1 MPPGDGSRDPG
12 ITMWG
17 ATSTGKTTFLA
28 ALSIALMRQKA
39 QWRVG
44 GTDQASV
51 DRLTELT
58 TRLTADRLFPSATQG
73 VEHYN
78 WELIGTVR
86 RAGQRRWRWLAPTY
100 YDESVRIPLHLI
112 DAPGEAADRSKARGN
127 SVLWDG
133 LLGNMVDSRGI
144 VFFYDPVREFTNGD
158 AFTHTIGVLNEL
170 SQRMRSAP
178 GGRLPH
184 YVSVCIAKFDEIK
197 ILETADKL
205 GLLEYDLD
213 PPGFPR
219 VPDDEAREFFAQLCT
234 RSDSGDAE
242 MALTLLEQ
250 TFWPDRIR
258 FFVTSA
264 IGFYVDPHL
273 RVYDRDNYQNHLP
286 PEDENEPE
294 PKPARI
300 RGPVY
305 PINVVEPIL
314 WLGKSMAG
322 ESGE

>member
-86 RAGQRRWRWLAPTY
+86 RAGQRRWRWLTPTY

-158 AFTHTIGVLNEL
+158 AFTHTVGVLNEL
-170 SQRMRSAP
+170 SQRMRSA
-178 GGRLPH
+178 
-184 YVSVCIAKFDEIK
+184 VCGWKK
-197 ILETADKL
+197 
-205 GLLEYDLD
+205 
-213 PPGFPR
+213 
-219 VPDDEAREFFAQLCT
+219 CT
-234 RSDSGDAE
+234 G
-242 MALTLLEQ
+242 AL
-250 TFWPDRIR
+250 
-258 FFVTSA
+258 VTSA
-264 IGFYVDPHL
+264 VSWRSGV
-273 RVYDRDNYQNHLP
+273 RSS
-286 PEDENEPE
+286 
-294 PKPARI
+294 RI
-300 RGPVY
+300 QRPR
-305 PINVVEPIL
+305 PNVAATRSSP
-314 WLGKSMAG
+314 WMANPRTDAG
-322 ESGE
+322 GRFRFNDCQ